1 MKAEIERRLSNAQ
14 EVRAKVKSGWKSAE
28 QEGRHKEYKT
38 PRRSGLSVIASVSL
52 MDKLQCTELRQGE
65 RLCWKN
71 RGPGSAAVK

>member
-1 MKAEIERRLSNAQ
+1 
-14 EVRAKVKSGWKSAE
+14 
-28 QEGRHKEYKT
+28 
-38 PRRSGLSVIASVSL
+38 VIASVSL